1 MIIWQPMS
9 ANDFYN
15 SSDAEAFD
23 LRRMDEA
30 IARAHEARRA
40 GEVPVG
46 AVVVDAKGEVL
57 ASAFNQCI
65 CLSDATAHAE
75 ILAIRAAAD
84 RLQNYRLLN
93 ATLYV
98 TIEPCIMC
106 MGAVIHAR
114 LKRVVFGTPDPR
126 WGAAGS
132 LYDFAADR
140 RLNHSPKIVGGVRE
154 SECRELIVDF
164 FTARRA
170 KQTP

>member
-1 MIIWQPMS
+1 MINCQPMS

-15 SSDAEAFD
+15 SSDEAAFD
-23 LRRMDEA
+23 LRQMDAA
-30 IARAHEARRA
+30 IVQAHKARAA

-46 AVVVDAKGEVL
+46 AVLVNEDGAVL

-65 CLSDATAHAE
+65 RLSDPTAHAE

-93 ATLYV
+93 ASLYV

-114 LKRVVFGTPDPR
+114 LKRVVFGTRDPK

-132 LYDFAADR
+132 LYDFTEDR
-140 RLNHSPKIVGGVRE
+140 RLNHSPEIVSGIRE
-154 SECRELIVDF
+154 HECRKMIVDF
-164 FTARRA
+164 FAARRA
-170 KQTP
+170 EEKP

>member
-1 MIIWQPMS
+1 MITWHPMS

-15 SSDAEAFD
+15 SSDEAAFD
-23 LRRMDEA
+23 LRQMDAA
-30 IARAHEARRA
+30 IVQAHKALRA

-46 AVVVDAKGEVL
+46 AVLVDASGAVL

-65 CLSDATAHAE
+65 RLSDPTAHAE
-75 ILAIRAAAD
+75 VLAIRAAAD

-93 ATLYV
+93 ASLYV

-106 MGAVIHAR
+106 MGAVVHAR
-114 LKRVVFGTPDPR
+114 IKRVVFGTQDPR

-132 LYDFAADR
+132 LYDFAADP
-140 RLNHSPKIVGGVRE
+140 RLNHSPEIVSGIRE
-154 SECRELIVDF
+154 SECRKLIVDF

>member
-1 MIIWQPMS
+1 MS

-15 SSDAEAFD
+15 TPDAAAFD
-23 LRRMDEA
+23 LRQMDAA
-30 IARAHEARRA
+30 IVQAKKARAA

-46 AVVVDAKGEVL
+46 AVVVDANGAVL

-65 CLSDATAHAE
+65 RLSDATAHAE

-98 TIEPCIMC
+98 TIEPCMMC

-114 LKRVVFGTPDPR
+114 LRRVVFGTRDPK

-140 RLNHSPKIVGGVRE
+140 RLNHSPEIVSGVRE
-154 SECRELIVDF
+154 NECRKLIVDF
-164 FTARRA
+164 FTARRV
-170 KQTP
+170 KQSP

>member
-1 MIIWQPMS
+1 MS
-9 ANDFYN
+9 VNDFYN
-15 SSDAEAFD
+15 SSDAAAFD
-23 LRRMDEA
+23 LRQMDAA
-30 IARAHEARRA
+30 IVQAHKARRA

-46 AVVVDAKGEVL
+46 AVVVDANGAVL

-65 CLSDATAHAE
+65 RLSDATAHAE

-114 LKRVVFGTPDPR
+114 LKRVVFGTRDPG

-140 RLNHSPKIVGGVRE
+140 RLNHSPEIVSGVRE
-154 SECRELIVDF
+154 NECRKLIVDF

>member
-1 MIIWQPMS
+1 MS
-9 ANDFYN
+9 ANDFHD
-15 SSDAEAFD
+15 SSDAAVFD
-23 LRRMDEA
+23 LRQMDAA
-30 IARAHEARRA
+30 IVQANKARAA

-46 AVVVDAKGEVL
+46 AVVVDANGVVL

-65 CLSDATAHAE
+65 RLSDATAHAE

-98 TIEPCIMC
+98 TVEPCMMC

-114 LKRVVFGTPDPR
+114 LRRVVFGTRDPK

-140 RLNHSPKIVGGVRE
+140 RLNHSPEIVSGVRE
-154 SECRELIVDF
+154 NECRKLIVDF
-164 FTARRA
+164 FTARRV

>member
-1 MIIWQPMS
+1 MS

-15 SSDAEAFD
+15 NSDAEAFD
-23 LRRMDEA
+23 LRQMDAA
-30 IARAHEARRA
+30 IVQAHKARHA

-46 AVVVDAKGEVL
+46 AVVVDASGAVL

-65 CLSDATAHAE
+65 RLSDPAAHAE
-75 ILAIRAAAD
+75 VLAIREAAA

-114 LKRVVFGTPDPR
+114 IKRVVFGTQDPK

-132 LYDFAADR
+132 LYDFAADP
-140 RLNHSPKIVGGVRE
+140 RLNHSPEIVSGIRE
-154 SECRELIVDF
+154 HECRKLIVDF